1 MLGRSKLTTWLMP
14 STVDAARGDIGGDQ
28 GFHVAPAK
36 RREHALALT
45 LRFVAV
51 DRLGGD
57 AGLGQLTHDL
67 VGAVLGSGEDESA
80 IDRAAP
86 QDVDQRGGFCR
97 AIDMDDA

>member
-57 AGLGQLTHDL
+57 AGLGQLADDL
-67 VGAVLGSGEDESA
+67 DGAVLTAMQCRLMALLGPHAMSA
-80 IDRAAP
+80 
-86 QDVDQRGGFCR
+86 V
-97 AIDMDDA
+97 